1 VALDQSASLDAG
13 VRSVAPSDRAPEVR
27 GHVDSVV
34 MLLRDAS
41 DSAAAVSWARLFV
54 RALRVVLVTRSE
66 LKADE
71 RLPTTDDGMIRVTLP
86 AAPPVEQCNYLN
98 RALRRF
104 GLIRPLLWLEDP
116 QQAVWFCSS
125 YAPLKVIALWG
136 RAADAFHQSLSHAD
150 AIVIAPDRSCPD
162 ELLQPL
168 KGRAWVLPTEA
179 TEAHVTEFNRLTAE
193 AIANRPVA
201 GSRLNLA
208 ILYDHNST
216 STNTHREHL
225 TSFSRYSRHR
235 VFYVPAST
243 SHPNPPLEM
252 DLSVFD
258 VVVLHYSIRLC
269 LNTLLPVYA
278 RAVDSFGGL
287 KLCFIQDE
295 YDYTEIERQALERL
309 GVHVVFTCVPS
320 AYRERVYPTDRFPYV
335 EFVQVLTGY
344 VPLNLE
350 TPGRHKP
357 FKDRKFFIGYR
368 GRALPSWYGDLG
380 REKLLIGQRVR
391 EACEGRGIP
400 VDIEWDDDH
409 RIYGERWYEFMRE
422 CRATLGSESGSNVFD
437 DHGDIRR
444 AIQGDLQKE
453 PELAYETLHSRYMA
467 EHDGSVRMNQISPR
481 VFEAIA
487 LRTAL
492 VLFEGEYSGVISPGV
507 HYIPLKKDLSNL
519 DEVLER
525 LADDEYLER
534 LTSRAWTDVVGS
546 GRYSY
551 RAFIDLVDKAIDRQS
566 YRGTGTSILTAVV
579 AAHGADERE
588 WQWRPMDQAL
598 ATFSAFTSEI
608 IDFDQRPAPPVA
620 RDPLIPVD
628 PLQALKWNI
637 ADLLHRH
644 TPLYVVGKAAFRTFR
659 FVLRPLRR
667 GGRAVSGLFHQAEKQ
682 DAGPASKL
690 PDVRP

>member
-54 RALRVVLVTRSE
+54 RALRVVLVTRCE

-86 AAPPVEQCNYLN
+86 AVPPVEQCNYLN
-98 RALRRF
+98 RALRRL

-136 RAADAFHQSLSHAD
+136 RATDAFHQSLSHAD

-162 ELLQPL
+162 ELPQPL

-278 RAVDSFGGL
+278 RAVESFGGL

-320 AYRERVYPTDRFPYV
+320 AYRELVYPTDRFPHV
-335 EFVQVLTGY
+335 EFVHVLTGY

-368 GRALPSWYGDLG
+368 GRALPCWYGDLG

-391 EACEGRGIP
+391 EACETRRIR
-400 VDIEWDDDH
+400 VDIEWDDEH
-409 RIYGERWYEFMRE
+409 RIYGEGWYDFMRE

-437 DHGDIRR
+437 DHGDIRH
-444 AIQGDLQKE
+444 AIQRALRRDPDLT
-453 PELAYETLHSRYMA
+453 YETLHSRYMA
-467 EHDGSVRMNQISPR
+467 DHEGPVPMNQISPR

-492 VLFEGEYSGVISPGV
+492 VLLEGEYSGVILPDV
-507 HYIPLKKDLSNL
+507 HYISLKKDLSNL

-525 LADDEYLER
+525 LADDEYLEQ
-534 LTSRAWTDVVGS
+534 LTSRAWSDIVGS

-551 RAFIDLVDKAIDRQS
+551 RTFIDLVDKTIDRQAH
-566 YRGTGTSILTAVV
+566 RGAGTSLLTAVV
-579 AAHGADERE
+579 AARSADGPL
-588 WQWRPMDQAL
+588 WQWYPTDQAL
-598 ATFSAFTSEI
+598 ATFSAFTTDI
-608 IDFDQRPAPPVA
+608 IDFDQRPPPPVV
-620 RDPLIPVD
+620 RNPLVPLDPW
-628 PLQALKWNI
+628 QALKWNI

-644 TPLYVVGKAAFRTFR
+644 TPLYVVGKATFRTLR
-659 FVLRPLRR
+659 FVLRPVRR
-667 GGRAVSGLFHQAEKQ
+667 GYRTLSGLFRQAEKP
-682 DAGPASKL
+682 DATSTVEGP
-690 PDVRP
+690 DIRP